1 MPKKNAIP
9 DEVWETYAASFELG
23 FMGVTAIA
31 RRLGLSPQTVS
42 REMTRRGAVK
52 CSRMCEVVEEL
63 EARLDRE
70 KSDRELM
77 ELAEAERRQLAM
89 EANCNA
95 IGRLVAALEAADDRG
110 ELALLGPAMERMAK
124 GAPKSRRQPRC

>member
-1 MPKKNAIP
+1 MPTRNAIP

-31 RRLGLSPQTVS
+31 RRIGVSPQTVS
-42 REMTRRGAVK
+42 REMKRRGAVK
-52 CSRMCEVVEEL
+52 CSRMLEVVEEI

-70 KSDRELM
+70 KRNREIM
-77 ELAEAERRQLAM
+77 ELAEAERRQAAI
-89 EANCNA
+89 EANCKA
-95 IGRLVAALEAADDRG
+95 IGQLVALLEAADDRG

-124 GAPKSRRQPRC
+124 GAPKSRR